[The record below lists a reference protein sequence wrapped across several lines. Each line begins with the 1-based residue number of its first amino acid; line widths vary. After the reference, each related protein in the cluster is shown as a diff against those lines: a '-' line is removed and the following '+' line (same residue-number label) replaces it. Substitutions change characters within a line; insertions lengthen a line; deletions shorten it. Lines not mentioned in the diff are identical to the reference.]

1 MYDHDSAGEKAASA
15 TVSAARSVRI
25 GVLSGI
31 SKLDPRDAVD
41 NISGLVLSQIFEA
54 PYAIAAGETAVRPVL
69 FEPLRHDRGL
79 QYSAAVRPGICF
91 SDGTPLTADI
101 AARSLR
107 GSKVLQSKATI
118 DEHDDRVVFTLTEA
132 NPRFDLTLTQGNTA
146 IVLDKALKLCGT
158 GAFMFEQRPNI
169 RLLQGA
175 KSIRLVRNPHYHGQ
189 ASVDELQFVV
199 LPADAQG
206 NPMLLVDALQKGE
219 VDITTALS
227 MADLKT
233 YSLSGLTPSMQPGN
247 STGILY
253 FNTERRVLADAQV
266 RRGIATAL
274 DVHEIAT
281 RSFDKNPAAFVAP
294 SLLPP
299 MMGRANGIPE
309 FDRAEAKRLLDASG
323 AKPSR
328 LSLLVPWAP
337 RPYMPKPLLV
347 AQSIQSQLAEVG
359 IRIEL
364 RETKTS
370 DQFFDDLMRGNYD
383 LALGGWIADTPDPAD
398 FFEALLWSKNCEGEN
413 HSNDSRWKNETMDA
427 ALHRFRATPS
437 EENKREIHRLIAE
450 HRPLVPLI
458 YGQSVVV
465 HSRKVRNVT
474 ITATG
479 EMSLAGS
486 LLLPGRDRAAV

>member
-1 MYDHDSAGEKAASA
+1 MYDHDSASSGTTASA
-15 TVSAARSVRI
+15 AVSAPAKGVRV
-25 GVLSGI
+25 GVLSSI
-31 SKLDPRDAVD
+31 TKLDPREAVD
-41 NISGLVLSQIFEA
+41 NISGLVLGQIFEA
-54 PYAIAAGETAVRPVL
+54 PYAISAGETAVRPQL

-79 QYSAAVRPGICF
+79 QYSAAVRPGIRF

-107 GSKVLQSKATI
+107 GAKVLQSKATI
-118 DEHDDRVVFTLTEA
+118 DVYEDRVVFTLTEA

-146 IVLDKALKLCGT
+146 IVLDKGLQLCGT

-169 RLLQGA
+169 RLLQTA
-175 KSIRLVRNPHYHGQ
+175 KSVRLVRNPHYHGR
-189 ASVDELQFVV
+189 ASVDELQFIV

-206 NPMLLVDALQKGE
+206 NPVLLADALQKGE

-233 YSLSGLTPSMQPGN
+233 YGLSGLTPSMQPGN
-247 STGILY
+247 STGILF
-253 FNTERRVLADAQV
+253 FNTERRVLADANV

-294 SLLPP
+294 NLLPP
-299 MMGRANGIPE
+299 MMGRASGMAT
-309 FDRAEAKRLLDASG
+309 FDRAGAKRLLDASG

-337 RPYMPKPLLV
+337 RPYMPKPLPV
-347 AQSIQSQLAEVG
+347 ALSIQSQLAEVG
-359 IRIEL
+359 IRIDL
-364 RETKTS
+364 RETKTA
-370 DQFFDDLMRGNYD
+370 DNFFDDLIHGNYD
-383 LALGGWIADTPDPAD
+383 LALAGWIADTPDPAD
-398 FFEALLWSKNCEGEN
+398 FFEALLWSKMCEGEN
-413 HSNDSRWKNETMDA
+413 HSNHSRWKNATMDA
-427 ALHRFRATPS
+427 ALTRFRTIPS
-437 EENKREIHRLIAE
+437 EENKRELHRLVSTEA
-450 HRPLVPLI
+450 PLVPLI

-474 ITATG
+474 VTATG
-479 EMSLAGS
+479 VVSLAG
-486 LLLPGRDRAAV
+486 VTV